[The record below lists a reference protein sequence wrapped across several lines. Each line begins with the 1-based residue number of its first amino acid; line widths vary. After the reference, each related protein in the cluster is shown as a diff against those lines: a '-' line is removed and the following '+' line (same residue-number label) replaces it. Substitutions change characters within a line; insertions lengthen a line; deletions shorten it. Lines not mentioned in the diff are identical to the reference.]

1 MRARKTSKKDQH
13 QGGSLQPSSA
23 GLRPPWVQWMICAL
37 LLLLVLAIYW
47 QTHGFAFVNFD
58 DDVFVY
64 KNKHVLR
71 GLTWENLSWSLTAG
85 IGSAAEDA
93 DYWRPMS
100 WLSHM
105 LDVSLFGLNAGS
117 HHLMSVA
124 LHALTAMALFLVMHR
139 MTAAL
144 WSSAFIA
151 ALFAV
156 HPLHVES
163 VAWVAERK
171 DVLSGLFFVLALGA
185 YHHYAT
191 RPFRWS
197 SFLPVLL
204 LSALSMMSKPMLVTL
219 PCVLLL
225 MDVWPLNR
233 WRSVPLKRLVLE
245 KIPLFAMSVFV
256 AALTLGSP
264 GVKHNVLWVKLP
276 WFYQIGNA
284 ILSYVT
290 YIRQTVWPTSLAC
303 FYPHPGISHLDP
315 TARIRLDFGQIA
327 LALTVL
333 LLITALVWR
342 WRHNKCLA
350 VGWFWYLGM
359 LAPVIGLFTQAGDQA
374 HADRYTYLA
383 MTGLVMMIAWPAA
396 QWAEKN
402 RHRTMLLGTSA
413 VLVLLALTITA
424 RSQVRHWH
432 DSVSLW
438 SRAVECNPEDY
449 ASYSGLANALVDA
462 GREAEAAA
470 AYAHALKINPR
481 LSRANLAVG
490 INLLRQGRLDEAADH
505 LQNALAV
512 EPQMAQA
519 HSGLGF
525 VFLCRG
531 DLPRS
536 VSHYQTAVG
545 IDPDAVNLCGLGNAL
560 LQSGEV
566 SKSLESYQKALAVD
580 PGNLDAMAGQGMACA
595 KLGQLDLAAGCYR
608 KVLEKNPQ
616 HLLALNN
623 LAWLLATSRQDSVRD
638 GAKALSLVAL
648 ALQLP
653 GGSRPHLMHTLAA
666 AYAETGQFEKAI
678 QIVQQVTAAAR
689 TQGNTSLMQQ
699 CLNERLAYESGSP
712 WRE

>member
-1 MRARKTSKKDQH
+1 MRTSKTSKKDQH
-13 QGGSLQPSSA
+13 EGRHLPASSA
-23 GLRPPWVQWMICAL
+23 GPRQPWIQWMVCGL

-47 QTHGFAFVNFD
+47 QTRGFSFVNFD

-71 GLTWENLSWSLTAG
+71 GLTLENVRWSLTAG
-85 IGSAAEDA
+85 VGSAAEDA
-93 DYWRPMS
+93 DYWRPLS
-100 WLSHM
+100 WMSHM
-105 LDVSLFGLNAGS
+105 LDVSLFGLNAGA

-124 LHALTAMALFLVMHR
+124 LHALTAIALFLVLHR

-144 WSSAFIA
+144 WSSAFVA

-185 YHHYAT
+185 YHHHAA
-191 RPFRWS
+191 RPFRWWNY
-197 SFLPVLL
+197 LAVLL
-204 LSALSMMSKPMLVTL
+204 LSAFSMMSKPMLVTL

-225 MDVWPLNR
+225 VDVWPLNR
-233 WRSVPLKRLVLE
+233 WRSVPWKRLLVE
-245 KIPLFAMSVFV
+245 KTPLFAMSALV

-284 ILSYVT
+284 MLSYVT
-290 YIRQTVWPTSLAC
+290 YIRQTVWPASLAC

-315 TARIRLDFGQIA
+315 NARIKLDSGQIA
-327 LALTVL
+327 LSVAVL
-333 LLITALVWR
+333 LVITALVWR
-342 WRHNKCLA
+342 WRQKKFLV
-350 VGWFWYLGM
+350 VGWLWYLGM
-359 LAPVIGLFTQAGDQA
+359 LAPVVGLFTQAGDQA
-374 HADRYTYLA
+374 HADRYMYLA
-383 MTGLVMMIAWPAA
+383 MTGLGIMIAWPAA
-396 QWAEKN
+396 QWAEN
-402 RHRTMLLGTSA
+402 HRSRSTLLATSA
-413 VLVLLALTITA
+413 VLVLLALTVSA
-424 RSQVRHWH
+424 RKQAGHWH

-438 SRAVECNPEDY
+438 SRAVECNPDDY
-449 ASYSGLANALVDA
+449 ASYGGLGNALVDA

-490 INLLRQGRLDEAADH
+490 IHLLRLGRLDEAAHH
-505 LQNALAV
+505 LQNALAA
-512 EPQMAQA
+512 EPRMAQA
-519 HSGLGF
+519 HSALGF
-525 VFLCRG
+525 VFLSG
-531 DLPRS
+531 GNPARS
-536 VSHYQTAVG
+536 VAHYQAAVSM
-545 IDPDAVNLCGLGNAL
+545 DPDAVNLCGLGNAL

-566 SKSLESYQKALAVD
+566 SKALESYQKALAAD
-580 PGNLDAMAGQGMACA
+580 AGHLDARAGLAMAYA
-595 KLGQLDLAAGCYR
+595 KLGQADLAVACY
-608 KVLEKNPQ
+608 KEVLAKNPQ
-616 HLLALNN
+616 HLLAINN

-638 GAKALSLVAL
+638 GAQAVNLVAH

-666 AYAETGQFEKAI
+666 AYAETGQYDKAV
-678 QIVQQVTAAAR
+678 QISQQVTAMAR
-689 TQGNTSLMQQ
+689 AQGNTALMQQ